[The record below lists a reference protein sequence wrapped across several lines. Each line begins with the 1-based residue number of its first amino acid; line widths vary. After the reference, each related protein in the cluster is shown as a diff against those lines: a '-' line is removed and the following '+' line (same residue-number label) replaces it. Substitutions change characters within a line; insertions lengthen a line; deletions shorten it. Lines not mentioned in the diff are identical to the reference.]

1 MPCATR
7 RNEALSHRKLLMVR
21 SRIKQTAI
29 QTKANKPANR
39 QTATTTT
46 AAART
51 SNNKNNKQQQTNNKQ
66 TAIHTYAPKVEAYDV
81 CVRREKRCANVLGPY
96 GLWGPALGLVK
107 SITNLQMKLAHL
119 HSLPDR
125 RQTTTSG
132 QKGRRYL
139 PRASQA

>member
-39 QTATTTT
+39 QTATT

-51 SNNKNNKQQQTNNKQ
+51 NNNKQQQTNNKQ

-81 CVRREKRCANVLGPY
+81 CVRREKRCANVLGRHTAY
-96 GLWGPALGLVK
+96 GALV
-107 SITNLQMKLAHL
+107 LAW
-119 HSLPDR
+119 S
-125 RQTTTSG
+125 
-132 QKGRRYL
+132 
-139 PRASQA
+139 RA